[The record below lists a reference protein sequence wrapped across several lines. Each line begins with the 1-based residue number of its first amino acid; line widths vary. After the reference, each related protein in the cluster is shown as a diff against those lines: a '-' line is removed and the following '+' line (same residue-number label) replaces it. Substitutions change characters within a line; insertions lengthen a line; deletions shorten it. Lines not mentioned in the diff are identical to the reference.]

1 MFVLLS
7 SLPLPSMKTIGIIGG
22 ISWLSSI
29 DYYRIINEQINQRL
43 GGVEAGR
50 IILYSVNFGEVKTL
64 TLQDDW
70 DALARMVSDA
80 ARKLQNAGADCLLI
94 GANTMHKIAGEVQKA
109 ISVPLIHIAQVT
121 AAAVQSA
128 GIKKVAL
135 LGTRYTMEFDFY
147 PEKLREYGIDT
158 IIPESDDRE
167 YVNASIYNE
176 LGKGIFTDAMR
187 EQYKKIIGRLADKGA
202 EGVILGCT
210 EIPMLIKQADSP
222 IPVFD
227 TTWLH
232 ATAAVNFALGE

>member
-1 MFVLLS
+1 
-7 SLPLPSMKTIGIIGG
+7 MKTIGIIGG

-50 IILYSVNFGEVKTL
+50 IILYSVNFGEVKAL

>member
-1 MFVLLS
+1 
-7 SLPLPSMKTIGIIGG
+7 MKTIGFIGG

-50 IILYSVNFGEVKTL
+50 IILYSVNFGEVKAL

>member
-1 MFVLLS
+1 
-7 SLPLPSMKTIGIIGG
+7 MKTIGIIGG

>member
-1 MFVLLS
+1 
-7 SLPLPSMKTIGIIGG
+7 MKTIGIIGG

-94 GANTMHKIAGEVQKA
+94 GANTMHKIAGEAQKA